1 MNTPLTKRDVARRQL
16 TTAIQLLFE
25 GRDLVSV
32 LSLATNAWEIINALC
47 ELQQIE
53 SFSRQVR
60 ENVPQGKD
68 LKRDYVNSPY
78 RNFFKHA
85 DRDPEATLSEMRADN
100 VDAIIFLGVEDY
112 LRLFGQAPVEF
123 QAYQLWYLATNPE
136 KLAAERLADVL
147 ETTNEIFPDV
157 CDLPRSEQLSA
168 GRRAIQD
175 AFNNAQL
182 LADSRTEPT
191 W

>member
-1 MNTPLTKRDVARRQL
+1 MNTPLTKQDVARRQL
-16 TTAIQLLFE
+16 ATAIQLHFE
-25 GRDLVSV
+25 GRDLVSIF
-32 LSLATNAWEIINALC
+32 SLAANAWEIIDALC
-47 ELQQIE
+47 EVRRIE

-68 LKRDYVNSPY
+68 LKRHYINSPY

-85 DRDPEATLSEMRADN
+85 DHDPDATVPKLSTAN

-112 LRLFGQAPVEF
+112 LRLFERAPVEF
-123 QAYQLWYLATNPE
+123 QAYQLWYLATNPD

-147 ETTNEIFPDV
+147 ESTNDIFPGIL
-157 CDLPRSEQLSA
+157 DLPRGDQLSL
-168 GRRAIQD
+168 GKRALQE
-175 AFNNAQL
+175 AMSNAEI
-182 LADSRTEPT
+182 LADPRTEPT